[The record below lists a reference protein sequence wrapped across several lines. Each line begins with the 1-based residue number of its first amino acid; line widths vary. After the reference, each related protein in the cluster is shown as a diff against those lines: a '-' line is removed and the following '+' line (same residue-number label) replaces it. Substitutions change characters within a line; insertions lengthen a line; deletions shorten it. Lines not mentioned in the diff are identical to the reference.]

1 VRRSGNRI
9 RITAQLNNAVTG
21 FHLWSQ
27 TYDRD
32 LSDVLQ
38 LQTDVADAVAT
49 ALKVTLLSDV
59 AAKIELGGTRNP
71 AAFDAYVRASNG
83 YWRQNPQDEPRALA
97 VIAGFTDAIRMDP
110 DYALAY
116 ADRSLAFSDFAVHF
130 ARGPARPDYFSKAQA
145 DARKAIALAPDLA
158 EGHLALAVL
167 LQQSLEFAG
176 AFREY
181 DRATELAPGD
191 ARILRDYGAFAVSM
205 GKTEVGL
212 AAAHR
217 GVVLDPLN
225 PATHYWLGVSQ
236 VIARR
241 YDEAI
246 ASFTDAKALSS
257 NDPYIALS
265 IDAWIGLSYYLTGNF
280 ADARKA
286 CGKADQYFS
295 LICMAMTYG
304 KLGQRA
310 AGTILAKLL
319 ALRGENGA
327 LVYAII
333 YAQWGENVKAL
344 ECLDTAMRL
353 HDPWLQ
359 YLKVFALFDPLRNEP
374 RFQAIE
380 RELNFPD

>member
-176 AFREY
+176 AIREY

-310 AGTILAKLL
+310 AGIILAKLL

-333 YAQWGENVKAL
+333 YAQWGAKTLRHSNAL
-344 ECLDTAMRL
+344 IRPCASMILGCST
-353 HDPWLQ
+353 
-359 YLKVFALFDPLRNEP
+359 
-374 RFQAIE
+374 
-380 RELNFPD
+380 